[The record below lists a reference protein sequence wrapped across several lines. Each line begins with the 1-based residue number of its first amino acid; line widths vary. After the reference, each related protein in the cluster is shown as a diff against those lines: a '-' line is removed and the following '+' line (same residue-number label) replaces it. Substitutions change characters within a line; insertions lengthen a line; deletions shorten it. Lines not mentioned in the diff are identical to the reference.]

1 MNKDDILKKSRKENQ
16 NGDERENEIR
26 LRSYAKSAAIGAL
39 LCVIFMF
46 TEYFVFDRR
55 LTPILIIYAGM
66 MFAKSTLDAIGLKKK
81 VDIITSILLGLGFA
95 MFIVLYILDNVG

>member
-1 MNKDDILKKSRKENQ
+1 MNKDDVLQMSREENQ
-16 NGDERENEIR
+16 NGDEREKDIQ
-26 LRSYAKSAAIGAL
+26 LRSYAIGAVIGMF

-46 TEYFVFDRR
+46 IEYFVFDRR

-81 VDIITSILLGLGFA
+81 FDVITSILLGLGFA